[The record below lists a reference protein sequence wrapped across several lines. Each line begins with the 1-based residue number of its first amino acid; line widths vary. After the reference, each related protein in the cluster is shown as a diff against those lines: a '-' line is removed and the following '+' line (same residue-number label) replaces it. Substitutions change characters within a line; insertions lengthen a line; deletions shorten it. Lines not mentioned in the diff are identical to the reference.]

1 MFGVAKIVQ
10 GESKEKQ
17 KPQDFDFSLP
27 SRSLSY
33 LKIVQGESKEKQKPQ
48 DFDFSLPSRRLS
60 SRSRVVQGESKE
72 KKSRAR

>member
-27 SRSLSY
+27 SRSLS
-33 LKIVQGESKEKQKPQ
+33 
-48 DFDFSLPSRRLS
+48 

-72 KKSRAR
+72 KPCKVREKAIKNVSFLKFLFRTAAGFM